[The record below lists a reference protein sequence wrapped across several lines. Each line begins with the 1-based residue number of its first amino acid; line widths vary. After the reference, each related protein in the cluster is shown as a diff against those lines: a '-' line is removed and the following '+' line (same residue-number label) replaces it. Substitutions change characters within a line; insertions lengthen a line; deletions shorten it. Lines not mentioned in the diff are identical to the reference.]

1 MADVGLARWCLGGT
15 DLGDSCAGYGD
26 GDGDPDQRRRTCG
39 ADEDCGD
46 GGVGVDRGWLGAAAV
61 EGERLRKRRWTIG
74 GGRRAEAR
82 WERRERSR
90 KEMGVRGNREI
101 TDEEITRGGRWERRD
116 GEEIAIGVRQRS
128 GWRGGGAASGFWG
141 QRHGGGGG
149 VRVRERR
156 VLVFVEDG
164 GSGMQRMKIQQDIRF
179 FNCTDAFPKRRCQH
193 DDTCNR
199 QRNMLEHKSAT
210 HPSNSIL

>member
-39 ADEDCGD
+39 ANEDCGD
-46 GGVGVDRGWLGAAAV
+46 DGVGVDRGWLGAAAV

-82 WERRERSR
+82 WERGERSR

-149 VRVRERR
+149 VRVRERSER
-156 VLVFVEDG
+156 VAHKLGAANQSGARAITRLMEVGGG
-164 GSGMQRMKIQQDIRF
+164 GSI
-179 FNCTDAFPKRRCQH
+179 
-193 DDTCNR
+193 
-199 QRNMLEHKSAT
+199 
-210 HPSNSIL
+210 